1 MGRPKGSKNG
11 AITTHAKLCE
21 YCSAPF
27 VIVGREGGVRT
38 RRRFCSVACRGVAM
52 RVPGAKQRYADSD
65 RGRQVKRD
73 WIDRNHDRLLADR
86 RAVYQERRRHIIAR
100 YGGRCVCCGETEIGF
115 LTIDHVA
122 NDGAAHR
129 KLNMRAMRLAYFITR
144 NGYPPDF
151 QVLCYNCNC
160 AKGALGE
167 CPHLKKV
174 PMGM

>member
-1 MGRPKGSKNG
+1 MLAHSFDTMCVWADQKAVKTGRSRRMQNY
-11 AITTHAKLCE
+11 A
-21 YCSAPF
+21 S
-27 VIVGREGGVRT
+27 IVPLR
-38 RRRFCSVACRGVAM
+38 SL
-52 RVPGAKQRYADSD
+52 
-65 RGRQVKRD
+65 
-73 WIDRNHDRLLADR
+73 LLAV
-86 RAVYQERRRHIIAR
+86 AVYQERRRHIIAR